1 MADTVKLRDMLQD
14 LINDRPE
21 QAQINLHDYLVDKMR
36 DVAGTAAP
44 EVEEVDADD
53 ETGIDDELD
62 TDLDAE

>member
-21 QAQINLHDYLVDKMR
+21 QAQVNLHDYLVDKMR

-44 EVEEVDADD
+44 EVEEITTDDDSGVDD
-53 ETGIDDELD
+53 EID
-62 TDLDAE
+62 TDLDTE

>member
-21 QAQINLHDYLVDKMR
+21 QAQVNLHDYLVDKMR

-44 EVEEVDADD
+44 EVEEVDKDD

-62 TDLDAE
+62 TELDAD